1 MISCIIFKDNKILLN
16 KLNNKYIFPKYE
28 IDNEE
33 NLINIINKEFNTNVK
48 VLDYIIKDNINVYIL
63 SANNINLNNN
73 YELIEIPELI
83 NYEFNTKD
91 IFLVEISLTYK
102 YLSKCTLCTRKCNVN
117 RYKKL
122 GFCNSNNELKIA
134 NYSLHM
140 WEEPC
145 ISGENGSGTI
155 FFSYCNLKCIYCQ
168 NYEIST
174 LHKGKNISIYE
185 LSEIMINL
193 QNKGANNIN
202 LVTPTHYIILI
213 KYAIILAKKK
223 GLTIPIVYNTSG
235 YEDIN
240 SINLLKGLVQVYLPD
255 LKYYDNN
262 LSIKYSKCNDYFKI
276 TTLAIKEMY
285 KQVGK
290 IKFDNNGIIKS
301 GLIVRHLVL
310 PGHIEDS
317 KKIIK
322 YLYDTYKDNIYIS
335 IMNQYT
341 PLRKLEVDN
350 LNRKLTDKEYDE
362 VIDYAY
368 DIGVRNAFIQEG
380 ETQSESFIPIFS
392 DEI

>member
-1 MISCIIFKDNKILLN
+1 
-16 KLNNKYIFPKYE
+16 
-28 IDNEE
+28 
-33 NLINIINKEFNTNVK
+33 
-48 VLDYIIKDNINVYIL
+48 
-63 SANNINLNNN
+63 
-73 YELIEIPELI
+73 
-83 NYEFNTKD
+83 
-91 IFLVEISLTYK
+91 
-102 YLSKCTLCTRKCNVN
+102 
-117 RYKKL
+117 
-122 GFCNSNNELKIA
+122 
-134 NYSLHM
+134 
-140 WEEPC
+140 
-145 ISGENGSGTI
+145 
-155 FFSYCNLKCIYCQ
+155 
-168 NYEIST
+168 
-174 LHKGKNISIYE
+174 
-185 LSEIMINL
+185 
-193 QNKGANNIN
+193 
-202 LVTPTHYIILI
+202 
-213 KYAIILAKKK
+213 
-223 GLTIPIVYNTSG
+223 
-235 YEDIN
+235 
-240 SINLLKGLVQVYLPD
+240 
-255 LKYYDNN
+255 
-262 LSIKYSKCNDYFKI
+262 
-276 TTLAIKEMY
+276 MY

>member
-1 MISCIIFKDNKILLN
+1 MISYIIFKDNKVLLN
-16 KLNNKYIFPKYE
+16 KSNNKYIFPKYE
-28 IDNEE
+28 MDNEA
-33 NLINIINKEFNTNVK
+33 NLINIINKEFNTSVK
-48 VLDYIIKDNINVYIL
+48 VLDNITKDNINVYIL
-63 SANNINLNNN
+63 STNNIDLNNN
-73 YELIEIPELI
+73 YELIEISELI
-83 NYEFNTKD
+83 NYKFDNKD
-91 IFLVEISLTYK
+91 IFLVELSLTYK
-102 YLSKCTLCTRKCNVN
+102 YLSKCMLCPRKCNVN
-117 RYKKL
+117 RYKTL
-122 GFCNSNNELKIA
+122 GFCNSNNCLKIA

-145 ISGENGSGTI
+145 ISGKNGSGTI

-185 LSEIMINL
+185 LSDIMINL

-380 ETQSESFIPIFS
+380 ETQSDSFIPIFS